1 MRRNV
6 TVEMMAKLFVRID
19 FEGVGA
25 VGPGKAR
32 MLELIDECGSIRRA
46 AVVMKMS
53 YAHAWKLLGATE
65 DIFGEPLVTTVI
77 GGLNGGGVKLTEFG
91 RAVIAHYRDIER
103 SALAAAAG
111 DLEAL
116 AKNSSPHQTH
126 FVDLP
131 SNERRIDGR
140 RLDRAIR
147 EVRKR
152 RSS

>member
-6 TVEMMAKLFVRID
+6 TVEMMAKLFVRTE

-25 VGPGKAR
+25 LGLGKAR
-32 MLELIDECGSIRRA
+32 LLELIDECGSIRRA

-53 YAHAWKLLGATE
+53 YAHAWKLLGAPE

-77 GGLNGGGVKLTEFG
+77 GRSNGGGAKLTEFG

-103 SALAAAAG
+103 SALTVAAG
-111 DLEAL
+111 GLEAL
-116 AKNSSPHQTH
+116 AKKSSPHQTR

-131 SNERRIDGR
+131 SNERR
-140 RLDRAIR
+140 LDRAIR
-147 EVRKR
+147 AVRKR